1 MLNILLVP
9 NPNRDLELRE
19 TRAVAQ
25 VLSSLDA
32 KLSCTEFLEGIP
44 QKNAEEGAEWADVA
58 VVLGGDG
65 TILRFSHAASRCDL
79 PILGINCGH
88 LGYMAEA
95 KTSSSELFT
104 RLVQGDYAVEDRMMI
119 TATVIR
125 DDREVFRAECLND
138 AVVCYGQIPHLVSFS
153 LMEGETPIASYN
165 ADGLIFSTP
174 TGSTAYSLSAGGPIL
189 DPVLEAVVVTPLCA
203 HSLTARPMVF
213 SARSELSLRLCAQK
227 KGEAYLTLDGSQNV
241 QLFSGDT
248 VRVGRSPLKTRLIR
262 FSATPFGSILAAK
275 LYNNN

>member
-1 MLNILLVP
+1 MNILLVP

-19 TRAVAQ
+19 TRAVAEI
-25 VLSSLDA
+25 LASLGADLA
-32 KLSCTEFLEGIP
+32 CTEPLDDIP
-44 QKNAEEGAEWADVA
+44 KKDAENGAKWADAA

-65 TILRFSHAASRCDL
+65 TILRFSHASSRFEL

-88 LGYMAEA
+88 LVYMAEA
-95 KTSSSELFT
+95 KTSSEEILA
-104 RLVQGDYAVEDRMMI
+104 RLVNGDYAVEDRMMI
-119 TATVIR
+119 TAAVLR
-125 DDREVFRAECLND
+125 NGREVFRAECLND

-213 SARSELSLRLCAQK
+213 SARSELSLCLCAQK

-248 VRVGRSPLKTRLIR
+248 VRISKSPLKTRLIR
-262 FSATPFGSILAAK
+262 FSKTPFGSVLAAK

>member
-1 MLNILLVP
+1 MNILLVP

-19 TRAVAQ
+19 TRSVARI
-25 VLSSLDA
+25 LSDLGVS
-32 KLSCTEFLEGIP
+32 LSCTEPLDDLP
-44 QKNAEEGAEWADVA
+44 QKTAEDGAKWADVA

-65 TILRFSHAASRCDL
+65 TILRFSHASARCDL

-95 KTSSSELFT
+95 NASSPEILS
-104 RLVQGDYAVEDRMMI
+104 RLVRGDYTVEDRMMI
-119 TATVIR
+119 SASILR
-125 DDREVFRAECLND
+125 DGKEVFRAECLND
-138 AVVCYGQIPHLVSFS
+138 AVVCYGQVPHLVSFS
-153 LMEGETPIASYN
+153 LMEGETPIASYH

-213 SARSELSLRLCAQK
+213 SARSELSLCLCAQK
-227 KGEAYLTLDGSQNV
+227 KGEAYLTLDGSQNE
-241 QLFSGDT
+241 QLFSGDS
-248 VRVGRSPLKTRLIR
+248 VRISRSPLKTRLIR
-262 FSATPFGSILAAK
+262 FSKTPFGSVLAAK